1 MPGTARGAFHVSRP
15 PPLRGR
21 NRGAPVCR
29 RDVASPDGP
38 DAPHPAAEPLAGA
51 GEGYHL
57 SDALAPPTRR
67 GYLKGTQ
74 GPRRTLAWHRSP
86 PCVCPALLLARP
98 ADTVRDLIPMPAT
111 TDRDDGHQRQ
121 CRRVGSADV
130 ELHAAMALAD
140 MAGVDHPLPA
150 QQHHHASAAVPQATT
165 EHEDEELASTRLSL
179 ELGNVGIQSSPCS
192 SSSSGA
198 GQHQPLQAASSAA
211 ALPGYGPSSRPRSML
226 TEVKVSPSS
235 SSGKLNLYVC
245 TTRRRLNPPMD
256 RTLLLQAEKEAKRL
270 RRVLANRESARQ
282 TILRRQAIRDEL
294 ARKVADLASQNE
306 NMKKEKDM
314 VLEQYMSLKETNK
327 QLKQQA
333 HHLSLSYL

>member
-226 TEVKVSPSS
+226 TE
-235 SSGKLNLYVC
+235 
-245 TTRRRLNPPMD
+245 
-256 RTLLLQAEKEAKRL
+256 AEKEAKRL